1 MSLAEVPIESVD
13 LDLASILAKS
23 DPSESLVEH
32 TWHVL
37 SRLSDQYRLR
47 PTLAVDTGNPHL
59 WHWLYWGTFLHD
71 FGKIAD
77 GFQAVLRGQKTSIW
91 GDHRHEALSL
101 AFVDWL
107 FPGNHPDRPYV
118 IAVIACHHR
127 DAKVITL
134 RYVPNRDELDEDS
147 ATKLVAQASQANQQ
161 LLYRWLSKYGW
172 AWAEKLGFAPD
183 IEMPEL
189 PTPEEALKRI
199 KPQALWNTFRELQG
213 YTDPLR
219 FGDNPPPAL
228 TGALLRGLILTSDH
242 AGSAHST
249 PFLPA
254 PLERDTVID
263 TLKNKE
269 LFPHQAAADTTPSGS
284 VLLISPTSSGKTE
297 AALLWLT
304 RQQTYDG
311 LPAARIFY
319 LLPYQASMNATHKRL
334 EKTFPGKDEVGLQ
347 HSRMMQVLYT
357 QALANQDNNEIA
369 VAYAYQKRELAKLL
383 HSPVTVMSPYQLLKV
398 PYQLKGFEALLTHFY
413 GGHFILDEI
422 HAYEPKRLAL
432 IIAVVQFLYQHCRA
446 RFFIMTAT
454 LPPQVRAKLCDALPD
469 LHMIAADADTFRR
482 FQRHR
487 VHLLPGNLLAP
498 ETVERIVH
506 DAADKSILICCN
518 TVRRAFEVHAA
529 IEKVLHQRYSDGDYK
544 LVLLHSRFNSI
555 DRVEKERQIM
565 ERTGVGEKKRG
576 RTIVVA
582 TQVIEVSLNIDL
594 DTLYSEAAPLE
605 ALLQRFGRVNRAR
618 PLGSPLADVYVTPLR
633 DEDRKIVKYIYDLD
647 LIDAGLQ
654 CLEEANGEP
663 IDESEV
669 SGWLERVY
677 VGEALGRWENDYKES
692 WDKFQQE
699 VMSSLRPFN
708 NSGLD
713 DLFFKMFDGVDVL
726 PSIHLHTYDQLV
738 EEGQYLEAARW
749 LIPISWRDYKRLE
762 QVRKAWHEPL
772 GKRSDL
778 FVVDVPYDSES
789 GLDLYSAYN
798 TEGSANQLRKTD
810 LDDFDVEP
818 EAD

>member
-1 MSLAEVPIESVD
+1 MSLADVPIDPTD

-23 DPSESLVEH
+23 DPESLIEH

-37 SRLSDQYRLR
+37 SRLADQHHLR
-47 PTLAVDTGNPHL
+47 PTLTTDTGNPRL

-77 GFQAVLRGQKTSIW
+77 GFQAVLRGQKSSIW

-101 AFVDWL
+101 AFVEWL
-107 FPGNHPDRPYV
+107 FPESHPDRAYV

-127 DAKVITL
+127 DAEVIRK
-134 RYVPNRDELDEDS
+134 RYTPNRDDLDEDS
-147 ATKLVAQASQANQQ
+147 ATKLVAQASEANQR
-161 LLYRWLSKYGW
+161 LLYRWLTQYGW
-172 AWAEKLGFAPD
+172 AWAERLGFAPD

-189 PTPEEALKRI
+189 PTLNEALKRI
-199 KPQALWNTFRELQG
+199 KPQALWNAFRELQR

-219 FGDNPPPAL
+219 FGDDPPTAL

-254 PLERDTVID
+254 PLERDTV
-263 TLKNKE
+263 TSVLGE
-269 LFPHQAAADTTPSGS
+269 RGLFPHQAAADTAPSGS
-284 VLLISPTSSGKTE
+284 VLLMSPTSSGKTE
-297 AALLWLT
+297 AALLWLA
-304 RQQTYDG
+304 RQQTHDG
-311 LPAARIFY
+311 LPATRIFY

-334 EKTFPGKDEVGLQ
+334 EKIFPGEDEVGLQ

-357 QALANQDNNEIA
+357 QALANQNNNETA
-369 VAYAYQKRELAKLL
+369 VAYAYQKRELARLL
-383 HSPVTVMSPYQLLKV
+383 HFPVTVMSPYQLLKV
-398 PYQLKGFEALLTHFY
+398 PYQLKGFEALLAHFY
-413 GGHFILDEI
+413 GGRFILDEI
-422 HAYEPKRLAL
+422 HAYEPTRLAL

-454 LPPQVRAKLCDALPD
+454 LPPQVRAKLCDALLD
-469 LHMIAADADTFRR
+469 LQVITADAATFRR

-487 VHLLPGNLLAP
+487 VHLLAGDLLAP
-498 ETVERIVH
+498 NTVERIIR

-529 IEKVLHQRYSDGDYK
+529 INTALRQHYPDGDYK

-555 DRVEKERQIM
+555 DRGEKERQIM
-565 ERTGVGEKKRG
+565 ERTGVGEEKQKRG
-576 RTIVVA
+576 RTIVIA
-582 TQVIEVSLNIDL
+582 TQVVEVSLNIDL

-605 ALLQRFGRVNRAR
+605 ALLQRFGRINRAR
-618 PLGSPLADVYVTPLR
+618 PVGSPLADVYVVR
-633 DEDRKIVKYIYDLD
+633 EQEEKAVKKIYDLD
-647 LIDAGLQ
+647 LIVAALA

-663 IDESEV
+663 IDESMV
-669 SGWLERVY
+669 SEWLERVY
-677 VGEALGRWENDYKES
+677 VGEALERWENKYQES
-692 WDKFQQE
+692 WDKFQGE
-699 VMSSLRPFN
+699 VMNYLRPFN

-713 DLFFKMFDGVDVL
+713 NLFFEMFDGVDVL
-726 PSIHLHTYDQLV
+726 PSTHLHFYDQLV
-738 EEGQYLEAARW
+738 EKGKYLEAAGW
-749 LIPISWRDYKRLE
+749 LVPVAWRDYKRLE
-762 QVRKAWHEPL
+762 KLGKAWHEPL

-778 FVVDVPYDSES
+778 FVVNVPYDSEN
-789 GLDLYSAYN
+789 GLDLYSTFSA
-798 TEGSANQLRKTD
+798 EGSANQLRKTA
-810 LDDFDVEP
+810 LDDFPVEP